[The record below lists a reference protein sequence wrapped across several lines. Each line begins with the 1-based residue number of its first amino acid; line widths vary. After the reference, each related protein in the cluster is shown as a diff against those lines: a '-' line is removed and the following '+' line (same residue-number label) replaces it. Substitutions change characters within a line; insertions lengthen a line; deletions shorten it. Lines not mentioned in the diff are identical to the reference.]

1 MAMNASLNLVPF
13 MRLED
18 VSRGFGASHRVYIS
32 VNENN
37 TEKKDERRKSAN
49 ASPRRRNSAAAVRTV
64 RAERAG
70 TSAGVRKRS
79 RAAARRRARAA
90 AAARFRR
97 KALMVLAVMMV
108 MLVSCFLLGLKAKPK
123 DLGPQKTKFF
133 TTLTVE
139 YGQTMDDIVEKY
151 CDVDHYKN
159 ADAYISEILKINH
172 IALKTGQEMSVRPG
186 DQLVIPYYAFA
197 E

>member
-32 VNENN
+32 VNEKNH
-37 TEKKDERRKSAN
+37 TGQSKRSRTGKACSIKKN
-49 ASPRRRNSAAAVRTV
+49 ASAAKTV

-70 TSAGVRKRS
+70 TAAGTRTKS
-79 RAAARRRARAA
+79 RAAVRRRARAA
-90 AAARFRR
+90 AAARARR

-108 MLVSCFLLGLKAKPK
+108 MLISCFLLGLKSKPA
-123 DLGPQKTKFF
+123 DQGPQRVKFF

-139 YGQTMDDIVEKY
+139 HGQTMEDIVEMY
-151 CDVDHYKN
+151 CDADHYKN

-172 IALKTGQEMSVRPG
+172 IALKTGQDLTVRPG
-186 DQLVIPYYAFA
+186 DQLVIPYYAYA
-197 E
+197 K

>member
-32 VNENN
+32 VNEKNHTRQN
-37 TEKKDERRKSAN
+37 KRSRTGNACSIKKN
-49 ASPRRRNSAAAVRTV
+49 VSAAKTVRT
-64 RAERAG
+64 ERAG
-70 TSAGVRKRS
+70 TRTKS
-79 RAAARRRARAA
+79 RAAVRRRARAA
-90 AAARFRR
+90 AARARR

-108 MLVSCFLLGLKAKPK
+108 MLISCFLLGLKSKPA
-123 DLGPQKTKFF
+123 DQGPQRVKFF

-139 YGQTMDDIVEKY
+139 HGQTMEDIVEKY
-151 CDVDHYKN
+151 CDADHYKN

-172 IALKTGQEMSVRPG
+172 IALKTGQDLTVRPG
-186 DQLVIPYYAFA
+186 DQLVIPYYAYA
-197 E
+197 K

>member
-37 TEKKDERRKSAN
+37 TEKKSDRSRSAN
-49 ASPRRRNSAAAVRTV
+49 ASPRRKKSGAAVRTV
-64 RAERAG
+64 RTDRAG
-70 TSAGVRKRS
+70 TSAVVRKKS

-108 MLVSCFLLGLKAKPK
+108 MLISCFLLGLKAKPK
-123 DLGPQKTKFF
+123 DEGPQKAKFF

-159 ADAYISEILKINH
+159 ADAYVSEILKINH
-172 IALKTGQEMSVRPG
+172 IALKTGQKMTVRPG

>member
-32 VNENN
+32 VNDSKN
-37 TEKKDERRKSAN
+37 TKKESGRRET
-49 ASPRRRNSAAAVRTV
+49 ASPRTKRNAAVRTARAGRAGGSAPV
-64 RAERAG
+64 RA
-70 TSAGVRKRS
+70 RS

-97 KALMVLAVMMV
+97 KALLVLAVMMV

-151 CDVDHYKN
+151 CDADHYKN
-159 ADAYISEILKINH
+159 ADAYISEVLKINH
-172 IALKTGQEMSVRPG
+172 IALKTGQDMSVRPG